1 MSSLLGRSD
10 NNLRA
15 VLGFAKRSPC
25 CMLLDEI
32 DAIAKRRSDD
42 TDVGEL
48 KQNRQCDTRRLDTQ
62 GTPTAMYYYRAICC
76 SQASLISPP
85 DYLGKISRS
94 RF

>member
-62 GTPTAMYYYRAICC
+62 GTPTAMYITELFVAAKRPSFRHLTTLA
-76 SQASLISPP
+76 
-85 DYLGKISRS
+85 R
-94 RF
+94 